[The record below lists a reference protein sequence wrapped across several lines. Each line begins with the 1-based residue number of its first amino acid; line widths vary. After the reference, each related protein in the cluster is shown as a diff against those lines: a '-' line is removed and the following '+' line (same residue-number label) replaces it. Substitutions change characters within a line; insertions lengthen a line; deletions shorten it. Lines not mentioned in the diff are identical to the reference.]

1 MISEPKILRAIY
13 KFEERKT
20 LKKKWWG
27 LNKYE
32 EKIYPEGY
40 YEKDGITP
48 VTVEYLQNFIIPD
61 KDSPNLFYLC
71 EFGKLIFEDDDE
83 VFVRRLTF
91 RNYKSEK
98 EFMEGL
104 NTI

>member
-1 MISEPKILRAIY
+1 MKILMISEPKILRAIY

-40 YEKDGITP
+40 Y
-48 VTVEYLQNFIIPD
+48 
-61 KDSPNLFYLC
+61 
-71 EFGKLIFEDDDE
+71 
-83 VFVRRLTF
+83 
-91 RNYKSEK
+91 
-98 EFMEGL
+98 
-104 NTI
+104 